1 MNTIIILLAIL
12 ILLSIPMF
20 FYPRKITPPIN
31 IPVSTPINIH
41 VSTPIT
47 KPVITSKD
55 TFIKPYLDPEDGCE
69 VYPNIYLGNSKFA
82 SDKQL
87 LYNLKVT
94 HILNAAKE
102 IPDYFQ
108 GDDTFQYI
116 HLNLD
121 DVPQENASRFFEI
134 SKQFIDKA
142 VENNGVVLIHC
153 RAGVS
158 RSVTM
163 LMYYLMK
170 TLNISPEDAL
180 KIIRK
185 CRPIANPNSGFLR
198 QLRYT

>member
-12 ILLSIPMF
+12 ILLSIPIF
-20 FYPRKITPPIN
+20 LYPRKTTKPVTKPITR
-31 IPVSTPINIH
+31 PVSN
-41 VSTPIT
+41 
-47 KPVITSKD
+47 PVITSKD
-55 TFIKPYLDPEDGCE
+55 TFIKPYLDPENGCE
-69 VYPNIYLGNSKFA
+69 VYPNIYLGNSQFA

-108 GDDTFQYI
+108 GDDTFQYV

-121 DVPQENASRFFEI
+121 DVPEENASRFFEI
-134 SKQFIDKA
+134 SKQFIDNA
-142 VENNGVVLIHC
+142 LQNNGVVLIHC

-170 TLNISPEDAL
+170 TLNISPEEAL
-180 KIIRK
+180 KLIRK
-185 CRPIANPNSGFLR
+185 CRPIANPNPGFLK
-198 QLRYT
+198 QLGYP